1 MSLKATL
8 QPGNR
13 AARSARH
20 LARLPAAH
28 PPVRTRGSRQAGEPA
43 PQQQQ
48 RSAAA
53 ARTGASRLPHIPAPR
68 ISPRLSPASLSPR
81 GGRGRR
87 WRCLRRGAPGQR
99 RPDEPFRAAAAQTG
113 GPARGT
119 APRPQGGENGAGQR
133 AGWGTGGASGRR
145 RSQHFPT
152 PRPPRRPTNDR
163 APPGR
168 GARAGPTP
176 RPPARRPAG
185 RAALDARRSRPA
197 GAHTRGTGPDRDTP
211 TAGARSPALPRDP
224 ASPAPA
230 GGAVGGASGGPRP
243 SSPRTRAEQD
253 GRFTHPKWRPRWTWT
268 PLAAP
273 TAAPARS
280 ASK

>member
-1 MSLKATL
+1 MNKVATAIVTPTTLPHSALAGSQAKVYHGLKPFMRAGRQIPSGFSEVPQENQNPSTQSCLRGLALSLKATL

-119 APRPQGGENGAGQR
+119 APRPQGGENGAGRR
-133 AGWGTGGASGRR
+133 AGWGSG
-145 RSQHFPT
+145 
-152 PRPPRRPTNDR
+152 
-163 APPGR
+163 
-168 GARAGPTP
+168 
-176 RPPARRPAG
+176 
-185 RAALDARRSRPA
+185 
-197 GAHTRGTGPDRDTP
+197 
-211 TAGARSPALPRDP
+211 
-224 ASPAPA
+224 
-230 GGAVGGASGGPRP
+230 
-243 SSPRTRAEQD
+243 
-253 GRFTHPKWRPRWTWT
+253 
-268 PLAAP
+268 
-273 TAAPARS
+273 
-280 ASK
+280 